1 MEFLPNRP
9 KRLQPK
15 MPELMPA
22 TPPTTKPSNSL
33 RYVVI
38 LFLFFPLVFLQC
50 QPPNNQEGTTE
61 QNSNTETVTQQEAI
75 LDASSGKENAA
86 SETGASDTTVPEEA
100 PEPPTEPSPVESV
113 KEQPGESQPPDDT
126 IGPYACPAVQT
137 QSPPPAM
144 KLNPFYKKYVD
155 AGGLPLVGSDKV
167 PDASFA
173 QAYFVIAN
181 MLHNK
186 PCIRKALINSGI
198 LLGIMAESEVTTD
211 MPEYSDLNKVY
222 PNVDWDKRGRGFGA
236 TLVRP
241 LTTGSVENL
250 LQKQSDPWFGELIF
264 LHELAHSYF
273 EFGIESLEGGPQH
286 RQTLNQR
293 YQEAMQAGLWSKTY
307 AATNANEYWAET
319 VQSWFNNNIAKD
331 PPNGIHNNISTRSK
345 LETYDPKMAAY
356 IAQFFDATPWPA
368 YCSTTGGRPW
378 KDPTPKDLSGVS
390 CKFHRFFLADQGC
403 KDLDQRKS
411 QNGGATQSITFVNRN
426 VQSTYKV
433 EWFNAKGERQSY
445 GSLSPRYTRTL
456 STFDK
461 HAWLITDD
469 QGNCIATY
477 QTSHPLNVIS
487 LP

>member
-1 MEFLPNRP
+1 MSP
-9 KRLQPK
+9 
-15 MPELMPA
+15 
-22 TPPTTKPSNSL
+22 TPPTATPSNSL
-33 RYVVI
+33 RYVAV
-38 LFLFFPLVFLQC
+38 LFLLLPLAFLQC
-50 QPPNNQEGTTE
+50 QPPVSLEGTTE
-61 QNSNTETVTQQEAI
+61 QSSSTEPATQKEAASDAGSTEHEAPSEEEP
-75 LDASSGKENAA
+75 LDAA
-86 SETGASDTTVPEEA
+86 VPEPAKESSPEA
-100 PEPPTEPSPVESV
+100 PT
-113 KEQPGESQPPDDT
+113 KEQPGEPQPPDHAD
-126 IGPYACPAVQT
+126 GPYACPAVQP
-137 QSPPPAM
+137 QPPPTTL
-144 KLNPFYKKYVD
+144 KLDPFYKKYVY

-167 PDASFA
+167 PDAAFA

-198 LLGIMAESEVTTD
+198 LLGIMAESEVTTN

-241 LTTGSVENL
+241 LTTGAVENL
-250 LQKQSDPWFGELIF
+250 LQKRSDPWFGELIF
-264 LHELAHSYF
+264 LHEFAHSYF
-273 EFGIESLEGGPQH
+273 EFGIESLEDGPQH
-286 RQTLNQR
+286 RKTLNQR
-293 YQEAMQAGLWSKTY
+293 YQEAMQAGLWGKTY

-331 PPNGIHNNISTRSK
+331 PPNGIHNDVSTRTK

-356 IAQFFDATPWPA
+356 IAQFFDPTPWPA
-368 YCSTTGGRPW
+368 YCSTTGGKPW

-411 QNGGATQSITFVNRN
+411 QDGGATQSITFVNRN
-426 VQSTYKV
+426 LQNTYKV

-445 GSLSPRYTRTL
+445 GSISPRRTRTL